1 LFLKINPET
10 IKAQMKGWV
19 ESWREE
25 AFDIWRKTLL
35 VKVSLDSEEIKMVLN
50 PKIKNLMKK

>member
-1 LFLKINPET
+1 
-10 IKAQMKGWV
+10 MKGWV